1 MASNPG
7 DGRGNPGAPQ
17 APNTQPLNVW
27 SKPISEQDAAGAQ
40 PTISEA
46 VSMIKPED
54 FTNVAN
60 TPCARNS
67 LLTGIGAGFGLGGL
81 RFVLGGQ
88 LRSPS
93 LPICCRAGKEEAD
106 L

>member
-7 DGRGNPGAPQ
+7 DGSGNPGAPQ
-17 APNTQPLNVW
+17 DPNHKTVNVW
-27 SKPISEQDAAGAQ
+27 SKPITEQDATGSQ

-46 VSMIKPED
+46 VSTIKPED
-54 FTNVAN
+54 FANIGN

-81 RFVLGGQ
+81 RFVLGG
-88 LRSPS
+88 
-93 LPICCRAGKEEAD
+93 
-106 L
+106 